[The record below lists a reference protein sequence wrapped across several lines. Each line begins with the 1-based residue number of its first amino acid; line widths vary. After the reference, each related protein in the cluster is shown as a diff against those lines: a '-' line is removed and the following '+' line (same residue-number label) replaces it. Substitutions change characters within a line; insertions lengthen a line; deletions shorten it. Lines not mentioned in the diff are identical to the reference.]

1 LIIVLHLGFDGRVT
15 TLVVGLEI
23 TWQFGEMA
31 GKRLSE
37 RGLCC
42 EMMSAE
48 PAFTSLMGWSD
59 FMRSSVVLSYLGLLL
74 AINLSSASAAEPSAA
89 DQMAAAVESWRI
101 GDLDEAHEQL
111 TQMIETGSR
120 DARVY
125 YYRAVISEQLG
136 SDAEQDLKTAAR
148 LEAETT
154 STRLVNRALENVQG
168 ETRAKIEKYRSE
180 ARAKLKPDPKA
191 EAGKAL
197 YREGIEA
204 WKAHDGETALARFDA
219 VIKDGGTDA
228 RVYYLRGVV
237 LAEMGRTDDAKLA
250 FADGL
255 SYEKTAKEVQ
265 LVNLALT
272 DVQGGIRQMIEE
284 QTTVEINGRIVSR
297 QAAHRIIQRL
307 DSMSQ
312 AERLTEAGAAAAREA
327 EREQAAAEAR
337 QQKAAE
343 AIIAENKAT
352 ADAEARVNAP
362 GTPAADLLAAAD
374 APKKA
379 TIPAATPKADAPP
392 TAEASETPAS
402 SNPFLGGKPAVPGSS
417 ASRATGEPINTSY
430 LPADADF
437 VVYVRPA
444 DVLASGFLAPLK
456 GTPEFEKVMN
466 EMAAQTGFDAN
477 DIESVTS
484 GVSNFMA
491 GMMQLGVLAA
501 SGQDP
506 TAMAQNLF
514 GGGNAISV
522 LRTNKDLELATII
535 ATSKGVESNF
545 DGKPYY
551 LIDSQQPNQP
561 QVAMYAVDAR
571 TYVFGVEKAI
581 QTAITNDTGEA
592 TNEQFSFV
600 SNGSPFV
607 LAFSSP
613 LLAGMSGSIPDAP
626 GEAPPML
633 NQIVQAVRGKIAGA
647 AITMNFASN
656 LDLKVV
662 VNLTEPEAATE
673 VQGPLD
679 QGLGMA
685 KQMYPLAGAQMVPQP
700 LQAPVN
706 QMVSSLAASHSGSVA
721 TISLTIPGQIVSI
734 LKDNPEIIQ
743 GAMPAGPG
751 APGILQPPPM

>member
-1 LIIVLHLGFDGRVT
+1 
-15 TLVVGLEI
+15 
-23 TWQFGEMA
+23 
-31 GKRLSE
+31 
-37 RGLCC
+37 
-42 EMMSAE
+42 
-48 PAFTSLMGWSD
+48 
-59 FMRSSVVLSYLGLLL
+59 MRSSVVLSCFVLLF
-74 AINLSSASAAEPSAA
+74 AITLSSASAAEPSAA
-89 DQMAAAVESWRI
+89 DHMAAAVESWRV
-101 GDLDEAHEQL
+101 GDLDGAHEQL
-111 TQMIETGSR
+111 TQMIEAGSR

-125 YYRAVISEQLG
+125 YYRALISEQMG
-136 SDAEQDLKTAAR
+136 SDAERDLKTAAR

-180 ARAKLKPDPKA
+180 ARAKLKPDPEA
-191 EAGKAL
+191 EARKAL
-197 YREGIEA
+197 YREGIDA
-204 WKAHDGETALARFDA
+204 WNAGDSETALAKFDA

-228 RVYYLRGVV
+228 RVFYLRGVV
-237 LAEMGRTDDAKLA
+237 LAEQGQTEDAKLA

-255 SYEKTAKEVQ
+255 SHEKTARDIQ

-284 QTTVEINGRIVSR
+284 QTTVEINGSVVSR

-312 AERLTEAGAAAAREA
+312 AERLAEAGAAAAREA

-343 AIIAENKAT
+343 AIIAENKAR
-352 ADAEARVNAP
+352 ADAETRVNAP

-374 APKKA
+374 APKNA
-379 TIPAATPKADAPP
+379 TIPAATPEADVPR

-417 ASRATGEPINTSY
+417 ASRITGEPIDTSY

-437 VVYVRPA
+437 VLYARPA
-444 DVLASGFLAPLK
+444 DVLASGFLAPVK
-456 GTPEFEKVMN
+456 GTPEFEKAMG
-466 EMAAQTGFDAN
+466 EMAAQAGFNAS

-484 GVSNFMA
+484 GVSNFIA
-491 GMMQLGVLAA
+491 GMMQLGMLAA

-506 TAMAQNLF
+506 SALAQNLF

-522 LRTNKDLELATII
+522 LRTNKDIELATII
-535 ATSKGVESNF
+535 ASSKGVESTF
-545 DGKPYY
+545 DGQLYY

-561 QVAMYAVDAR
+561 QVAMYPVDAR

-581 QTAITNDTGEA
+581 QTAITNGAGE
-592 TNEQFSFV
+592 TTKEQFSFV

-607 LAFSSP
+607 MAFSSP

-626 GEAPPML
+626 AEAPPML

-647 AITMNFASN
+647 AITMDFARN

-662 VNLTEPEAATE
+662 VNLTESEAATE

-679 QGLGMA
+679 QGLGMV
-685 KQMYPLAGAQMVPQP
+685 KQMYPLAGAQKVPQP

-706 QMVSSLAASHSGSVA
+706 QMVSSLSASHSGSVA
-721 TISLTIPGQIVSI
+721 TISLTIPGQLVSI
-734 LKDNPEIIQ
+734 LKDNPSILQ

-751 APGILQPPPM
+751 APGFPGGPGVPGGPAAPGAPGSLQPPPM

>member
-1 LIIVLHLGFDGRVT
+1 
-15 TLVVGLEI
+15 
-23 TWQFGEMA
+23 
-31 GKRLSE
+31 
-37 RGLCC
+37 
-42 EMMSAE
+42 
-48 PAFTSLMGWSD
+48 
-59 FMRSSVVLSYLGLLL
+59 MRSSVVLSWIVLLFV
-74 AINLSSASAAEPSAA
+74 ITFSSASAAEPSAA

-101 GDLDEAHEQL
+101 GDLDGAQGQL
-111 TQMIETGSR
+111 TQMIEAGTR

-125 YYRAVISEQLG
+125 YYRALISEQLG
-136 SDAEQDLKTAAR
+136 SDSAQDLQAAAK
-148 LEAETT
+148 LEAEST

-168 ETRAKIEKYRSE
+168 ATRAKIEKYRAE

-197 YREGIEA
+197 YREGVEA
-204 WKAHDGETALARFDA
+204 WKAHDSETALAKFDA
-219 VIKDGGTDA
+219 VIADGGTDA
-228 RVYYLRGVV
+228 RVFYLRGVV
-237 LAEMGRTDDAKLA
+237 LAETGRTDEAKLA

-255 SYEKTAKEVQ
+255 SHETTATDIQ

-272 DVQGGIRQMIEE
+272 DVQGSIRQRIEE
-284 QTTVEINGRIVSR
+284 QTTVEMNGSVFSR
-297 QAAHRIIQRL
+297 QAAHRIIRRL
-307 DSMSQ
+307 DSMSRE
-312 AERLTEAGAAAAREA
+312 ERLTEAGAAAVREA
-327 EREQAAAEAR
+327 ELEQAAAAAR

-343 AIIAENKAT
+343 AILAENKAKME
-352 ADAEARVNAP
+352 AEAKVNAP
-362 GTPAADLLAAAD
+362 KTPVTDLVAAAD
-374 APKKA
+374 TPKKA
-379 TIPAATPKADAPP
+379 EIPTTPKADAPP
-392 TAEASETPAS
+392 IAEAPEPPVS
-402 SNPFLGGKPAVPGSS
+402 SNPFLGGKPAIPGSS
-417 ASRATGEPINTSY
+417 GSRVTGTPIDMSF
-430 LPADADF
+430 LPVDADF
-437 VVYVRPA
+437 VFYARPA
-444 DVLASGFLAPLK
+444 DVLASGFLAPMK
-456 GTPEFEKVMN
+456 GTPEFEKVMS
-466 EMAAQTGFDAN
+466 EMAAQAGFDAN

-506 TAMAQNLF
+506 TAMAQNIF
-514 GGGNAISV
+514 SGGNAISV
-522 LRTNKDLELATII
+522 LRTNKDIELATLI
-535 ATSKGVESNF
+535 AASKGVESTF

-561 QVAMYAVDAR
+561 QVALYPVDAR

-581 QTAITNDTGEA
+581 QTAITNGAGEA

-626 GEAPPML
+626 AEAPPML

-656 LDLKVV
+656 LDFKVV
-662 VNLTEPEAATE
+662 VNLTEPEAAVE

-685 KQMYPLAGAQMVPQP
+685 KQFYPLAGAQMVPQP

-706 QMVSSLAASHSGSVA
+706 QMVTSLAASHSGSVA
-721 TISLTIPGQIVSI
+721 TISVTIPGQVVSI
-734 LKDNPEIIQ
+734 LKDNPAILQ
-743 GAMPAGPG
+743 GAIPVGPRGPGFPGGPGVPGGPGFPGGPGVPGGPAGPG
-751 APGILQPPPM
+751 APEILQPPPR

>member
-1 LIIVLHLGFDGRVT
+1 
-15 TLVVGLEI
+15 
-23 TWQFGEMA
+23 
-31 GKRLSE
+31 
-37 RGLCC
+37 
-42 EMMSAE
+42 
-48 PAFTSLMGWSD
+48 
-59 FMRSSVVLSYLGLLL
+59 
-74 AINLSSASAAEPSAA
+74 
-89 DQMAAAVESWRI
+89 MAAVVESWRI
-101 GDLDEAHEQL
+101 GDLDGAHGQL
-111 TQMIETGSR
+111 TKMIEEGTR

-125 YYRAVISEQLG
+125 YYRALISEQLG
-136 SDAEQDLKTAAR
+136 SDSEQDLLAAAK
-148 LEAETT
+148 LEAEMT

-168 ETRAKIEKYRSE
+168 ATRAKIEKYRAE
-180 ARAKLKPDPKA
+180 ARAKLKPDPEA
-191 EAGKAL
+191 EADKLL

-204 WKAHDGETALARFDA
+204 WKAHDPETALAKFDA

-228 RVYYLRGVV
+228 RVYYFRGVV

-255 SYEKTAKEVQ
+255 SHEKTAKDVQ

-272 DVQGGIRQMIEE
+272 DVQGGIRQIIEE
-284 QTTVEINGRIVSR
+284 QTTVEINGSVVSR
-297 QAAHRIIQRL
+297 QAAHRKIRQL
-307 DSMSQ
+307 DSMSRE
-312 AERLTEAGAAAAREA
+312 ERLTETGRAAAREA
-327 EREQAAAEAR
+327 ELEQAAAAAR

-343 AIIAENKAT
+343 AILAENKARM
-352 ADAEARVNAP
+352 DAEARVNAP
-362 GTPAADLLAAAD
+362 KTSVGDLLAAAD
-374 APKKA
+374 APKTA
-379 TIPAATPKADAPP
+379 DIPAATPKAEATP
-392 TAEASETPAS
+392 TAEAPEAPAS
-402 SNPFLGGKPAVPGSS
+402 SNPFLGGKPAIPGSS
-417 ASRATGEPINTSY
+417 ASRPTGAPIDTSY

-437 VVYVRPA
+437 VIYVRPA

-456 GTPEFEKVMN
+456 GTPEFEKVMS
-466 EMAAQTGFDAN
+466 EMAAQAGFDAN

-506 TAMAQNLF
+506 SAMAQNLF

-522 LRTNKDLELATII
+522 LRTNKDIELAAII
-535 ATSKGVESNF
+535 ASSKGVESTF

-551 LIDSQQPNQP
+551 LIESQQPNQP
-561 QVAMYAVDAR
+561 QVALYAVDAR
-571 TYVFGVEKAI
+571 TYVYGVEKAI
-581 QTAITNDTGEA
+581 QTAITNGTGEA

-626 GEAPPML
+626 AEAPPL
-633 NQIVQAVRGKIAGA
+633 VNEIVQAVRGKIAGA
-647 AITMNFASN
+647 AITMNFDRN

-685 KQMYPLAGAQMVPQP
+685 KQMYPLAAAQMVPQP

-734 LKDNPEIIQ
+734 LKDNPAILQ
-743 GAMPAGPG
+743 GAMPMGPGGTGAPRGQGFPGVPGGPGFPNAPGVPGGPAIPGVPAGPG
-751 APGILQPPPM
+751 APGLLQPPPM